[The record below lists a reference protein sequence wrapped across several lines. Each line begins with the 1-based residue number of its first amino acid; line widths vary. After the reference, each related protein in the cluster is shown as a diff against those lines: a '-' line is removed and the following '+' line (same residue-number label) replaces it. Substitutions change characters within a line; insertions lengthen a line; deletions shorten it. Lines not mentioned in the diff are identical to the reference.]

1 MFDQETGFRGYCVDV
16 MARIA
21 ERLDLDY
28 EIALQAGNTYGDAIW
43 ENGRLVKTTGMV
55 NTVVSGVRL
64 LLVLVLLLF
73 LPVLLFFLFLLL
85 SQ

>member
-1 MFDQETGFRGYCVDV
+1 MYDKETGFRGYCVDV

-21 ERLDLDY
+21 ERLELDY

-55 NTVVSGVRL
+55 NTVVSGVRI
-64 LLVLVLLLF
+64 
-73 LPVLLFFLFLLL
+73 
-85 SQ
+85 